1 MAKHYASEMSRLAD
15 TFAWVNEADVG
26 KLRSAVRFAG
36 GMPMR
41 AVGSGGSL
49 TVAHSLAHLH
59 QRLARQLGV
68 AETPLELAELGAAP
82 LSNWLLSAEGS
93 NVDILGA
100 AETLACEEPRQLA
113 ILCGRPG
120 SPLADIGSSHE
131 FIDLFLYPPLSGKD
145 GFLATNSLLGFA
157 SLLARSYIEE
167 FHNEEEWKAVG
178 SIVEPLLKMDSAE
191 TESWSASTRSL
202 WSRHTIL
209 VLHDANTRIGAI
221 DLESKFSEAALGNL
235 QVADYRNFAH
245 GRHHWLAK
253 RGDDSSVLALFSPSG
268 ADLAN
273 RTLALLPK
281 NIPVSRVAL
290 PDGPTAGMLGSL
302 VAALKITGWAGHAR
316 GIDPGNPGVPEFG
329 RKIYHLPL
337 RRTAKKTMVGLS
349 SSVPESGA
357 VRTAVEVTP
366 TVRLASNPAGQLGPS
381 GDAGIDAAPEGTILA
396 QRSGLDRSYVGG
408 IERGVRNP
416 TIKVIGQIAEGLG
429 MSVAGLFSKRYPE
442 R

>member
-26 KLRSAVRFAG
+26 KLRSAVRFTG

-59 QRLARQLGV
+59 QRHARQLGV
-68 AETPLELAELGAAP
+68 AQTPLELAELGAAP

-100 AETLACEEPRQLA
+100 AERLACEEPRQLA

-120 SPLADIGSSHE
+120 SPLADIGSSHQ
-131 FIDLFLYPPLSGKD
+131 FIDLCLYPPPSGKD

-157 SLLARSYIEE
+157 ALLARSYIEE
-167 FHNEEEWKAVG
+167 FHDQEEWKAVG
-178 SIVEPLLKMDSAE
+178 SIVEPLLRMDSAE
-191 TESWSASTRSL
+191 TESWMAGTESL

-209 VLHDANTRIGAI
+209 ALHDANTRIGAI

-316 GIDPGNPGVPEFG
+316 GVDPGNPGVPEFG

-337 RRTAKKTMVGLS
+337 RRSAKKTMAGLS
-349 SSVPESGA
+349 SSVPGSDA

-366 TVRLASNPAGQLGPS
+366 TVRLASNPAGQHESPD
-381 GDAGIDAAPEGTILA
+381 DAGIDAAPEDTILTR
-396 QRSGLDRSYVGG
+396 RSGLDR
-408 IERGVRNP
+408 
-416 TIKVIGQIAEGLG
+416 
-429 MSVAGLFSKRYPE
+429 
-442 R
+442 

>member
-1 MAKHYASEMSRLAD
+1 MEGKYGQALCLRDEPFGGYVRLGKRGGCRQIAKRGAFRRRH
-15 TFAWVNEADVG
+15 
-26 KLRSAVRFAG
+26 
-36 GMPMR
+36 
-41 AVGSGGSL
+41 
-49 TVAHSLAHLH
+49 AHARRRIRRILDGWAHLH

-68 AETPLELAELGAAP
+68 AEKPLELAELGAAP

-100 AETLACEEPRQLA
+100 AERLACEEPRQLA

-120 SPLADIGSSHE
+120 SPLADIGSSHQ
-131 FIDLFLYPPLSGKD
+131 FIALCLYPPPSGKD
-145 GFLATNSLLGFA
+145 GFLATNSLFGFA
-157 SLLARSYIEE
+157 ALLARSYIEE
-167 FHNEEEWKAVG
+167 FHDQEEWKAVG
-178 SIVEPLLKMDSAE
+178 SIVEPLLRMDSAE
-191 TESWSASTRSL
+191 TESWMAGTESL

-209 VLHDANTRIGAI
+209 ALHDANTRIGAI

-281 NIPVSRVAL
+281 NIPASRVAL
-290 PDGPTAGMLGSL
+290 LDGPTAGMLGSL

-337 RRTAKKTMVGLS
+337 RRSAKKTMAGLS
-349 SSVPESGA
+349 SGVLGSLNIKSKANFLHRPCLQGRNEFDHWRRILLA
-357 VRTAVEVTP
+357 NMNRQMMRELTPLLRT
-366 TVRLASNPAGQLGPS
+366 LS
-381 GDAGIDAAPEGTILA
+381 
-396 QRSGLDRSYVGG
+396 
-408 IERGVRNP
+408 
-416 TIKVIGQIAEGLG
+416 
-429 MSVAGLFSKRYPE
+429 
-442 R
+442 